1 MAYGTDLLGEMH
13 RHQSGEFALRA
24 RALPALDVLR
34 SATTVAA
41 RLCGLEG
48 RAGVIE
54 AGAWADLIV
63 VDGDPLRD
71 WGLLEGQGAHM
82 PAIMQDGRFVKQ
94 ELGRTA

>member
-1 MAYGTDLLGEMH
+1 MGRTCLEEMH
-13 RHQSGEFALRA
+13 RHQSSEFAIRA

-41 RLCGLEG
+41 RLCCLEG

-54 AGAWADLIV
+54 AWAWADPIV

-71 WGLLEGQGAHM
+71 WSLLEGQGEHM
-82 PAIMQDGRFVKQ
+82 PVITHDGRHVKRG
-94 ELGRTA
+94 LDGGSA